1 VGEDRRRGP
10 EQTMSVPAESNET
23 KNLPNDEL
31 LKDDDM
37 MMKPGD
43 DDVDDIAVNPVQDV
57 WKLYTSRLF
66 TAWGDRLWSFGFG
79 LFLFEKQSSNLMLL
93 AGYGLALNISSILL
107 LSGIGTW
114 IDQTARLKA
123 AQILLVIQN
132 VCVIIDCVMLALL
145 FTFEADIRQIEW
157 LDFLLV
163 GGVMAAAIVASLA
176 SNGSKILVEKDWIVC
191 IAAGDDDRLATL
203 NSNFRTID
211 LCCQTLA
218 PVLAG
223 VMFSYTS
230 YIVAAIV
237 IGSWNLI
244 SLLIEYA
251 LLHAIYK
258 QYPQLKHKPK
268 QKDKKENWFLSKLTG
283 SASGW
288 YNYFTHPV
296 RNAGLGLAFL
306 YMTVLGF
313 GNITWGYSLLQCVP
327 EWMLGVLVAVS
338 GFCGVLGT
346 QAFPR
351 LRSKLGIERTGVLGM
366 FILVFC
372 ITFCVVSIWLPGSP
386 FDPFNSS
393 LIIPTNATVDYID
406 MKCSSYVN
414 FTSVGIMLTGII
426 LARFGLWIADL
437 SVSQILQEN
446 VQPEIRGVIGGVQ
459 NSLNSTMDLVKFVF
473 VLILPHAHTFG
484 ILVLLSYTFVS
495 TGALFMVSYAGAK
508 RKLCCQSQYIATSTS
523 ETEKQVEKREDN
535 NVTET
540 A

>member
-1 VGEDRRRGP
+1 
-10 EQTMSVPAESNET
+10 MSVPAESNET

-43 DDVDDIAVNPVQDV
+43 DDVDDIAVKPVQQDV

-93 AGYGLALNISSILL
+93 AGYGLALNISSILM

-145 FTFEADIRQIEW
+145 FTFEAGIRQIEW

-237 IGSWNLI
+237 
-244 SLLIEYA
+244 
-251 LLHAIYK
+251 
-258 QYPQLKHKPK
+258 
-268 QKDKKENWFLSKLTG
+268 
-283 SASGW
+283 
-288 YNYFTHPV
+288 
-296 RNAGLGLAFL
+296 
-306 YMTVLGF
+306 
-313 GNITWGYSLLQCVP
+313 
-327 EWMLGVLVAVS
+327 
-338 GFCGVLGT
+338 
-346 QAFPR
+346 
-351 LRSKLGIERTGVLGM
+351 
-366 FILVFC
+366 
-372 ITFCVVSIWLPGSP
+372 
-386 FDPFNSS
+386 
-393 LIIPTNATVDYID
+393 
-406 MKCSSYVN
+406 
-414 FTSVGIMLTGII
+414 
-426 LARFGLWIADL
+426 
-437 SVSQILQEN
+437 
-446 VQPEIRGVIGGVQ
+446 
-459 NSLNSTMDLVKFVF
+459 
-473 VLILPHAHTFG
+473 
-484 ILVLLSYTFVS
+484 
-495 TGALFMVSYAGAK
+495 
-508 RKLCCQSQYIATSTS
+508 
-523 ETEKQVEKREDN
+523 
-535 NVTET
+535 
-540 A
+540 